1 MNGEVQEELA
11 VKCNN
16 LKDELPKTRE
26 KFRKLQLR
34 VISITMFS
42 FPLSVARPPLTGL
55 RDYTQTHHTRQD
67 SSGRMIS
74 PTQKPLPD
82 NTQHS
87 QHSSISRRNSDP
99 QDQQA
104 SGRRPTPSTARPPGS
119 TSYYI
124 YGYKP

>member
-87 QHSSISRRNSDP
+87 QETNIHFPAEFGPTRSASERP
-99 QDQQA
+99 QAHAFDSKA
-104 SGRRPTPSTARPPGS
+104 TG
-119 TSYYI
+119 I
-124 YGYKP
+124 D